1 VLSPKEFSTPRLTP
15 GALSVS
21 QVQAGNEGST
31 PAVPGFPGKAVGSVH
46 DSLKYW
52 KDTFEEDSYVTS
64 ILENGYQIPVNMSDT
79 ERTRYREKNNQSAR
93 NEMPYVRAEV
103 ARLLAD
109 GQIVEVKTAPL
120 CTNPLSVAFKVN
132 MDGSIKKRL
141 VIDLSRWVN
150 GFVRPDSFKMAQF
163 QDALAQSSKGDYQS
177 VFDISKAYHHLRLH
191 PSSYK
196 LVGFCVQDE
205 DGKERFYHY
214 VVVVFGLGPAGQAL
228 GRVMRPIMIYLAK
241 CGIRNMMQVDDG
253 RVGASSKQKADADYA
268 KTIDVLPVSL

>member
-1 VLSPKEFSTPRLTP
+1 VLSRKEFSAPPLTP

-21 QVQAGNEGST
+21 QVQVGDKGST
-31 PAVPGFPGKAVGSVH
+31 PAVPGFLGKAVESVH

-52 KDTFEEDSYVTS
+52 KDTFEEDSYVML
-64 ILENGYQIPVNMSDT
+64 ILENGYKIPVNMSDT
-79 ERTRYREKNNQSAR
+79 ERRTKYREKNNQSAR

-109 GQIVEVKTAPL
+109 GQIVEL
-120 CTNPLSVAFKVN
+120 CINPLSVAFKVN

-150 GFVRPDSFKMAQF
+150 GFVQPDSFKMAQF

-177 VFDISKAYHHLRLH
+177 VFDILKAYPHLRLH

-196 LVGFCVQDE
+196 LVTFVCRTRM
-205 DGKERFYHY
+205 ERSDS
-214 VVVVFGLGPAGQAL
+214 
-228 GRVMRPIMIYLAK
+228 I
-241 CGIRNMMQVDDG
+241 
-253 RVGASSKQKADADYA
+253 
-268 KTIDVLPVSL
+268 TT